1 MNQVLIEKIFV
12 EYNEIL
18 KLLNNFIILLNSK
31 KFIIADPA
39 C

>member
-12 EYNEIL
+12 ECNGIL
-18 KLLNNFIILLNSK
+18 KLLNSK